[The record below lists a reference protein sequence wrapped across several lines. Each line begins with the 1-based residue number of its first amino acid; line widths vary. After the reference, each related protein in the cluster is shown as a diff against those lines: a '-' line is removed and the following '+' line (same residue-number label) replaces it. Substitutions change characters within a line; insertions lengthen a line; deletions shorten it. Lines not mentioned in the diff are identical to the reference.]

1 MGTSEPDE
9 ILSGEKGAGEG
20 GGRRGRERGGGG
32 EGERGWSERGMIC
45 NGLVSIPSWEIVIPQ
60 LPGYYTLE
68 RQTSTNLIS

>member
-9 ILSGEKGAGEG
+9 ILSGE
-20 GGRRGRERGGGG
+20 RGGG

>member
-9 ILSGEKGAGEG
+9 ILSGEKGAGEW
-20 GGRRGRERGGGG
+20 GGGG
-32 EGERGWSERGMIC
+32 GQRGWSERGMIC

-60 LPGYYTLE
+60 LPGYYTPE

>member
-9 ILSGEKGAGEG
+9 ILSGEKGAGEW
-20 GGRRGRERGGGG
+20 GGGG
-32 EGERGWSERGMIC
+32 EGQRGWSERGMIC

-60 LPGYYTLE
+60 LPGYYTPE

>member
-9 ILSGEKGAGEG
+9 ILSGEKGAE
-20 GGRRGRERGGGG
+20 EWGGGG
-32 EGERGWSERGMIC
+32 EGQRGWSERGMIC

-60 LPGYYTLE
+60 LPGYSTLE